1 MSADVPSWPGL
12 LEQLLQGEA
21 LSAIQATQL
30 MQAWLAEELTPVQ
43 TGGFLAG
50 LRAKGLVAEEL
61 AAMAAVLREACPL
74 PCPRP
79 DLLMV
84 DTCGTGG
91 DGADT
96 FNISTAVAFTAASCG
111 VKVAKHGNRSASGK
125 VGSADVLEGLG
136 LNLKAPLKTVV
147 DAITGTG
154 VTFLFAPAWHPALV
168 NLAPLRKSLGVRTV
182 FNLLGPLVN
191 PLRPQAQVLGVAK
204 PDLLDPMAGALLRL
218 GVDRSIVV
226 HGAGGLDEASLAGDN
241 DLRLIEGG
249 EIVERLLRPEDL
261 GLTSAPLETLR
272 GGDLMVNQTIL
283 EAVLRGQGSAA
294 QRDAVAFNT
303 ALVLWSSG
311 LETDL
316 GQAAAQAVAALDAG
330 LPWQRLVELRK
341 VLADGDGE

>member
-191 PLRPQAQVLGVAK
+191 PLRPQAQVLLSEA
-204 PDLLDPMAGALLRL
+204 PQQCQALRAIRLRL
-218 GVDRSIVV
+218 G
-226 HGAGGLDEASLAGDN
+226 HPFSLTVGIT
-241 DLRLIEGG
+241 IER
-249 EIVERLLRPEDL
+249 ILLL
-261 GLTSAPLETLR
+261 KG
-272 GGDLMVNQTIL
+272 
-283 EAVLRGQGSAA
+283 GSADE
-294 QRDAVAFNT
+294 RTV
-303 ALVLWSSG
+303 
-311 LETDL
+311 
-316 GQAAAQAVAALDAG
+316 
-330 LPWQRLVELRK
+330 
-341 VLADGDGE
+341 

>member
-1 MSADVPSWPGL
+1 MPADVPSWPAL

-21 LSAIQATQL
+21 LSAIQATKL
-30 MQAWLAEELTPVQ
+30 MQAWLAEDLTPVQ

-272 GGDLMVNQTIL
+272 GGDLLVNQTIL